1 MIPFKLIQKYKCIA
15 LFGNAL
21 FTIGRSLSYWE
32 NFEQCK
38 VWFCIIHNAYQICM
52 MVRGGWLWVGGW
64 ELRKRKLPLK
74 DITYSS
80 GHLHPNSHACR
91 YAVAYISY
99 TISWVMGIS
108 YSTKYARI
116 LHTYVLFRSCLQFN
130 RSWNK
135 PVKVT
140 QQSLHK
146 KDSVSWEIRF
156 VSTKWIRRSMWK

>member
-1 MIPFKLIQKYKCIA
+1 MKRLFLMEKLWIISFIPSSVHSKIRNVLHFLEMHF
-15 LFGNAL
+15 LPLGEVH
-21 FTIGRSLSYWE
+21 SYWK
-32 NFEQCK
+32 NFEPCK

-52 MVRGGWLWVGGW
+52 MARGGGDFWGWGW
-64 ELRKRKLPLK
+64 ELRKGKLPLK

-99 TISWVMGIS
+99 IISWGMGIS

-116 LHTYVLFRSCLQFN
+116 LHTYILFKSCLQLN
-130 RSWNK
+130 RSWIK

-140 QQSLHK
+140 ISAKL
-146 KDSVSWEIRF
+146 
-156 VSTKWIRRSMWK
+156 M